1 MRVRSMKINRRHFLR
16 QTGSILG
23 SAAGVSVT
31 SKWIP
36 AQSDSNTPR
45 SGAETHGGNEDW
57 LDFRAAQLLA
67 PLDLPPRLRK
77 ALVVLTEEVE
87 KRTELRWPLV
97 RTHGSNPAPTISVEV
112 SSSALSRVRGP
123 SGFDSRKPESYA
135 LRIDNTGAAPAVFVT
150 GADERGVLYGVGKLL
165 RSLRMTRLSV
175 EAPAQL
181 EIASSPRYLLR
192 GHQLP
197 YRPKNNSYD
206 GWTMA
211 LWDQYIRELALF
223 GCNFGEL
230 IPPRSD
236 DDDDSPLFPLPKK
249 EMMIEVSQILDAY
262 GLDVW
267 IWYPAMER
275 DYSDP
280 ATVERELAAWGE
292 IFRALPRVDAV
303 FVPGGDPGHTA
314 PKYLMALL
322 EKQTAN
328 LHRYHPQ
335 AQMWV
340 SPQSFSQAWL
350 DDFIAILNG
359 HPSWLSGVVY
369 GPQMCVDL
377 PTLRKLVPERYPL
390 RLYPDITHPML
401 SQFPVPDLDVALAL
415 TEGREPICPRPEAFA
430 NIARRFLTYS
440 VGFGTYSE
448 GCNDDVNKFVWNA
461 LAWDPEVDLLDVLR
475 DYSRFFISHRYEE
488 DFAQG
493 LRGLEKAWHGP
504 LLGNENVEATLEL
517 FQCMERDA
525 TPSDLLNW
533 RFQQGL
539 YRAYYDSYVRRRLIH
554 ETDLYNRAL
563 DVLGKVNAIGSVP
576 FAPTHDSH
584 RAEWPTNGLD
594 TITLIQQA
602 QTILAKAS
610 AEPVAQDEC
619 ARIQQLAEA
628 LFQSIR
634 MQLSVER
641 YQAEAVDR
649 GGNLDTIDAP
659 VTNGPWLIQ
668 RLREIAI
675 LPTSA
680 ERIRAI
686 KEFLDSADPGLG
698 GFYDD
703 PGDLLRP
710 SHVLRG
716 PGATEDP
723 EMRHSVLVGHRYPLP
738 AEMPLAWKS
747 WAEVCYDAKLRMR
760 YSHLDPQA
768 HYRVR
773 VVYSADFANVKI
785 RLDCE
790 NGPEI
795 HPYISKP
802 KPPAPLEFDVPPEGN
817 ARGELTLVW
826 SREPGLG
833 GPGRGVQVSEV
844 WLLRKGNLLQTT

>member
-1 MRVRSMKINRRHFLR
+1 M
-16 QTGSILG
+16 
-23 SAAGVSVT
+23 T
-31 SKWIP
+31 SNLWP
-36 AQSDSNTPR
+36 AQIDSNAPR
-45 SGAETHGGNEDW
+45 SGAETHGRNEDW
-57 LDFRAAQLLA
+57 LDFSAAQLLA
-67 PLDLPPRLRK
+67 PPDLSPRLRK

-97 RTHGSNPAPTISVEV
+97 RTRGSIPAPTISVEV
-112 SSSALSRVRGP
+112 SPSALGRVHGQ
-123 SGFDSRKPESYA
+123 SGFDPRKPESYA

-165 RSLRMTRLSV
+165 RSLRMTKLRV
-175 EAPAQL
+175 EAPAHL
-181 EIASSPRYLLR
+181 AVASSPRYLLR

-197 YRPKNNSYD
+197 YRPKNNSND
-206 GWTMA
+206 GWTVA

-230 IPPRSD
+230 IPPHSD

-249 EMMIEVSQILDAY
+249 EMMIELSRILDEY

-267 IWYPAMER
+267 IWYPAMAR

-280 ATVERELAAWGE
+280 ATVESEVKAWGE
-292 IFRALPRVDAV
+292 IFAMLPRVDAV

-314 PKYLMALL
+314 PKYLMPLL
-322 EKQTAN
+322 EKQAAN
-328 LHRYHPQ
+328 LHQYHPR
-335 AQMWV
+335 AQMWM

-350 DDFIAILNG
+350 DDFIGILNG
-359 HPSWLSGVVY
+359 HPSWLHGVVY
-369 GPQMCVDL
+369 GPQMHVDL
-377 PTLRKLVPERYPL
+377 PTLRKLVPEQYPL
-390 RLYPDITHPML
+390 RLYPDIAHPML
-401 SQFPVPDLDVALAL
+401 SQFPVPDLDVAFAL
-415 TEGREPICPRPEAFA
+415 TEGREPVCPRPEAFA
-430 NIARRFLTYS
+430 SIARRFLPYS

-448 GCNDDVNKFVWNA
+448 GCNDDVSKFVWNA
-461 LAWDPEVDLLDVLR
+461 IAWDPEVDPLDVLR

-493 LRGLEKAWHGP
+493 LQGLENAWHGP
-504 LLGNENVEATLEL
+504 LLANENVDATLER
-517 FQCMERDA
+517 FQRMERAA
-525 TPSDLLNW
+525 TPAELLNW

-539 YRAYYDSYVRRRLIH
+539 YRAYYDAYVRRRLIH
-554 ETDLYNRAL
+554 ETDLYNQAL

-576 FAPTHDSH
+576 FAPTQDSH

-594 TITLIQQA
+594 PITLIQQA
-602 QTILAKAS
+602 QAILAKVFT
-610 AEPVAQDEC
+610 EPVAQDER

-641 YQAEAVDR
+641 YRAEAVDR
-649 GGNLDTIDAP
+649 GGNLDTLDAP
-659 VTNGPWLIQ
+659 VTNGPWLIH
-668 RLREIAI
+668 RLREIAV

-680 ERIRAI
+680 EQIRAI
-686 KEFLDSADPGLG
+686 KEILDRTDPGLG
-698 GFYDD
+698 GFYDN
-703 PGDLLRP
+703 PGDLLLP
-710 SHVLRG
+710 SHLVCG

-723 EMRHSVLVGHRYPLP
+723 EMRHSVLIGHRYPLP
-738 AEMPLAWKS
+738 AEMPLASKS
-747 WAEVCYDAKLRMR
+747 WAEVIYDTKLRMH
-760 YSHLDPQA
+760 YSPLDPQA

-795 HPYISKP
+795 HPYVAKP
-802 KPPAPLEFDVPPEGN
+802 KPPAPLEFDVPPEGY

-826 SREPGLG
+826 SGEPGLG

-844 WLLRKGNLLQTT
+844 WLLKQ